1 MGIPTHFFVS
11 LVGFSKALGMSS
23 RVSTWA
29 GTFYHYTTIALT
41 HIQTFNILAF
51 LCKYYYTLVDSLMML
66 FQGHTSI

>member
-29 GTFYHYTTIALT
+29 GTFYHYTTNSVDAHT
-41 HIQTFNILAF
+41 NIQYSRIPLQV
-51 LCKYYYTLVDSLMML
+51 LLYTS
-66 FQGHTSI
+66 